1 MDAGVIIDIVFVV
14 CVFWVF
20 FDAANNHIGS
30 YVVSEGIEKGR
41 RKGFHPVVWAALS
54 MFIFPFFWYLIT
66 RKSLLATAK
75 EYPATTDKSISFI
88 ILFLLVS
95 GLFIYTY
102 KDYLFY

>member
-1 MDAGVIIDIVFVV
+1 MDAGVIIDIVFVI

-41 RKGFHPVVWAALS
+41 RKGFHPVVWAVLS

-66 RKSLLATAK
+66 RKSMLVAAK
-75 EYPATTDKSISFI
+75 EHPVTTDKSISFI
-88 ILFLLVS
+88 LLFLLVS
-95 GLFIYTY
+95 GCMLYAY